1 MLRIIRS
8 YIDYNAH
15 NKHYS
20 GSDRKRGA
28 SLGGKIAQITQWRKP
43 MKQIPI
49 KRTVE
54 RVPGGMMVVP
64 LLLGALITTFFPGT
78 PKFFGSFT
86 GALFSGAL
94 TVLAVFYVCMGASI
108 DFKATPYILKKG
120 GTLFAVKVGM
130 AIVLGIVFG
139 RYLGET
145 PVTAGIFAG
154 ISTLAIVAAMNDAN
168 GGLYMALMGQYG
180 RPRDVGAYTVM
191 SLESGPFLTMVTLGV
206 AGLSA
211 FPWQTL
217 VGSILPLLVGMLLG
231 NLDRD
236 MRDFFGRAIPVMI
249 PFFAFALGAGLDFSK
264 IWQAGLLGVGLGVAV
279 VVVTGIPLFFADR
292 LTGGTGVAGVA
303 AASTAGNAAAVP
315 TIVAAANPAY
325 AEAAGPATA
334 LVAATVVVTA
344 ILVPVL
350 TAWTARTFGQPS
362 EPETELE
369 AAAEAPSAPV
379 AAAPAGTLG
388 GH

>member
-1 MLRIIRS
+1 M
-8 YIDYNAH
+8 
-15 NKHYS
+15 
-20 GSDRKRGA
+20 
-28 SLGGKIAQITQWRKP
+28 
-43 MKQIPI
+43 QIPI
-49 KRTVE
+49 KRAVE

-64 LLLGALITTFFPGT
+64 LLLGALIATFFPGT

-94 TVLAVFYVCMGASI
+94 TILAVFYVCMGASI
-108 DFKATPYILKKG
+108 DFRATPYILKKG

-130 AIVLGIVFG
+130 AIVLGLVFG
-139 RYLGET
+139 RLLGEA

-154 ISTLAIVAAMNDAN
+154 VSTLAIVASMNDTN

-180 RPRDVGAYTVM
+180 RPRDVGAYTIM

-236 MRDFFGRAIPVMI
+236 MREFLSRAVPVMI
-249 PFFAFALGAGLDFSK
+249 PFFAFALGTGLDLSK
-264 IWQAGLLGVGLGVAV
+264 IWQAGLLGLGLGCAV
-279 VVVTGIPLFFADR
+279 VVVTGIPLFLADR

-315 TIVAAANPAY
+315 AIVAAANPVY
-325 AEAAGPATA
+325 AEAAAPATV

-344 ILVPVL
+344 ILVPLV

-362 EPETELE
+362 ESDTERE
-369 AAAEAPSAPV
+369 GAAEIAPAP
-379 AAAPAGTLG
+379 APAAPAGTPWG
-388 GH
+388 R